1 MKLLIYLSI
10 GLTIA
15 NTILQASES
24 RLLDGSFLTTLRAE
38 AVAHHPTAIAASLR
52 ASAASSDVRAVRLWD
67 DPTMGL
73 ALMAAESEKRHSDG
87 DIRIGWEQ
95 ALPKRGLFAA
105 KEAKASA
112 AQRAEFDNWQNS
124 RIEIGAA
131 AARDAIELALT
142 DESIAIQSELIAW
155 LVTMVGDAKQ
165 SALDPDGNSINALRL
180 EAELAR
186 EKQVLDAAQRTRKS
200 VAQRLNLDLGR
211 LLESPW
217 PALRLS
223 TSPPP
228 VPIARAEIA
237 RITRANLKVRSAAEM
252 VSVANAESRI
262 ADLERQ
268 PQLSVAVD
276 AEIYSGGDFRSAT
289 LGLKM
294 SLPYFNRNASAAT
307 VEASRL
313 REKSAAM
320 EMEATRKTVAS
331 AVLAAVAEVANANAQ
346 ARAYTGEI
354 YQREL
359 QASQAEEAR
368 WISSKGSLSDLLVS
382 RKNLLATQLESRRF
396 IAMQWAA
403 LEELNKLV
411 PERP

>member
-1 MKLLIYLSI
+1 
-10 GLTIA
+10 
-15 NTILQASES
+15 
-24 RLLDGSFLTTLRAE
+24 
-38 AVAHHPTAIAASLR
+38 
-52 ASAASSDVRAVRLWD
+52 
-67 DPTMGL
+67 MGL

-112 AQRAEFDNWQNS
+112 TQRAEFDNSQNS
-124 RIEIGAA
+124 RLEIGAET
-131 AARDAIELALT
+131 ARNAIELALT

-155 LVTMVGDAKQ
+155 LVTMFGDVKQ
-165 SALDPDGNSINALRL
+165 SALAPDGNSINALRL
-180 EAELAR
+180 EAELDR
-186 EKQVLDAAQRTRKS
+186 EKQALDAVQRTRKS

-211 LLESPW
+211 SLESPW
-217 PALRLS
+217 PTLRLS

-237 RITRANLKVRSAAEM
+237 RITRANFKVRSALEM

-262 ADLERQ
+262 THLERQ
-268 PQLSVAVD
+268 PQLSVSVD
-276 AEIYSGGDFRSAT
+276 TEIYTGGDFRSAT
-289 LGLKM
+289 LGLKV
-294 SLPYFNRNASAAT
+294 SLPYFNRSASAAT
-307 VEASRL
+307 VEAARL
-313 REKSAAM
+313 REKAAAM
-320 EMEATRKTVAS
+320 EVEATRKAVAS
-331 AVLAAVAEVANANAQ
+331 AVLSAVGQVANANAQ
-346 ARAYTGEI
+346 ARAYAGEI

-368 WISSKGSLSDLLVS
+368 WISSKGSLLDLLVS
-382 RKNLLATQLESRRF
+382 RKNLLATQLEIRRF

-403 LEELNKLV
+403 LEDLNQLV